1 MNGNKSENE
10 NEPANS
16 PGPPPEQL
24 ELYREALLWLFRWT
38 IVVIGVISIPLII
51 MEILDKSILTILML
65 VVLAG
70 ALGALFSALTRLYT
84 LRQLPAAL
92 VLVDKRRPQGKYLLV
107 FCLVP
112 PIVGMIG
119 STFFYLFMQSGIVT
133 SNVFVDFSC
142 NLSKPCEDL
151 KCLLTYSP
159 CTAADYA
166 KSIVWGFVAGFS
178 ERMVPNVLARLE
190 NEGSGK

>member
-1 MNGNKSENE
+1 MNENKNE
-10 NEPANS
+10 NESVNL
-16 PGPPPEQL
+16 PGPPAEQL

-38 IVVIGVISIPLII
+38 IVIIAMITIPLII
-51 MEILDKSILTILML
+51 MEFLDKSILTILIL

-92 VLVDKRRPQGKYLLV
+92 LLVDRERPQGNYLLV

-119 STFFYLFMQSGIVT
+119 STFFYLFMQSGLVT
-133 SNVFVDFSC
+133 SNLFVDFSC
-142 NLSKPCEDL
+142 NLSESCKDL
-151 KCLLTYSP
+151 NCLLAYSP

-166 KSIVWGFVAGFS
+166 KAIVWGFVAGFS
-178 ERMVPNVLARLE
+178 ERLVPNVLARLE
-190 NEGSGK
+190 NEGNGK

>member
-1 MNGNKSENE
+1 MNEIKNTKESV
-10 NEPANS
+10 AS
-16 PGPPPEQL
+16 PMPPPEQL

-38 IVVIGVISIPLII
+38 LVVIGIISIPLII
-51 MEILDKSILTILML
+51 MEFMGKSVLTILIL

-92 VLVDKRRPQGKYLLV
+92 LLVDKKRPQGKYLLV

-119 STFFYLFMQSGIVT
+119 STFFYLLMQSGIVT
-133 SNVFVDFSC
+133 SNLFVDFSC
-142 NLSKPCEDL
+142 NASNVCVDL
-151 KCLLTYSP
+151 NCLLAYSP
-159 CTAADYA
+159 CTPADYA
-166 KSIVWGFVAGFS
+166 KAIVWGFVAGFS
-178 ERMVPNVLARLE
+178 ERLVPNVLARLE
-190 NEGSGK
+190 SEGNGK

>member
-1 MNGNKSENE
+1 MNENKNE
-10 NEPANS
+10 NEPVNMPA
-16 PGPPPEQL
+16 PAPEQL

-38 IVVIGVISIPLII
+38 MVVIAVISIPLII
-51 MEILDKSILTILML
+51 MEFLDKSILTILIL

-92 VLVDKRRPQGKYLLV
+92 LLVDKKRPQGKYLLV

-119 STFFYLFMQSGIVT
+119 STFFYLFMQAGIVT

-142 NLSKPCEDL
+142 NLSKSCHDL
-151 KCLLTYSP
+151 NCLLAYSP
-159 CTAADYA
+159 CSAADYA
-166 KSIVWGFVAGFS
+166 KAIVWGFVAGFS
-178 ERMVPNVLARLE
+178 ERLVPNVLARLE